1 MPCNQHKTVTVNSV
15 DEGIHQVWQLA
26 FTLRDLH
33 CKRVL
38 DSDLYEKMKIQK
50 PEKKDLRLPLP
61 MSLVFLRISL
71 PMNRLKLKKTN
82 FVIKIY

>member
-15 DEGIHQVWQLA
+15 DEGINKVWQLA

-33 CKRVL
+33 YKRVL

-50 PEKKDLRLPLP
+50 PEKKGPKASIADVIGILEGICIDEQIRLEQEETEE
-61 MSLVFLRISL
+61 
-71 PMNRLKLKKTN
+71 N
-82 FVIKIY
+82 